1 MLTIGLLAAPF
12 LVYFNAQAL
21 TDWAQLRNYM
31 PPAVVASLASQDTMT
46 AQARHI
52 FYVNHPQLETDA
64 NQFRSDCSESE
75 KTIVL
80 GCYHSN
86 QDGIFV
92 YNVQDPR
99 LAGVQQVTAAHE
111 MLHAAYDRLS
121 SKDKNYVDGLLQSYY
136 NSQHDQRI
144 IDTIN
149 AYRQSEPNDV
159 VNEMHSVFGTEIA
172 NLPAPLEQYYT
183 RYFSDRAAVVAFANN
198 YEAEFTSRSDQIKAD
213 DAQLAQMK
221 AQIDQQEQSLSQQLS
236 SINSERA
243 QLDSQ
248 RAGGQIDQYNAG
260 VAAFNA
266 DVGRY
271 NAGVASLKSDIAT
284 YNALVIERNSIANEL
299 TSLDKAID
307 TRVAPQTT
315 Q

>member
-144 IDTIN
+144 TDTIN

-198 YEAEFTSRSDQIKAD
+198 YEVEFTSRSDQIKAD